1 MPYKIKADLENELWR
16 NYMARN
22 VRMICENT
30 AGLVQGKFI
39 SVEYEDIINQKPEE
53 KRTADEIIDG
63 IKDKIEKLND

>member
-1 MPYKIKADLENELWR
+1 MPYKIKADIENELWR

-22 VRMICENT
+22 VRMICENA
-30 AGLVQGKFI
+30 AGLVQGKFM
-39 SVEYEDIINQKPEE
+39 SVEYEDIINPKPEE

>member
-1 MPYKIKADLENELWR
+1 MPYKIKADAENELWR

-30 AGLVQGKFI
+30 AGLVRGKFM
-39 SVEYEDIINQKPEE
+39 SVEYEDIINPKPEE

-63 IKDKIEKLND
+63 IKDKIDKMK